1 MAETRSWQTRRQK
14 TVRLWEDAK
23 GSVITDEQLVRYIA
37 YRGSLSAAL
46 EAGDVRLISEMKE
59 ERQRSADPSKR
70 SLQRLA
76 DYLD

>member
-1 MAETRSWQTRRQK
+1 MRF
-14 TVRLWEDAK
+14 WEDAK

-46 EAGDVRLISEMKE
+46 EAGDVRLIGDAKA
-59 ERQRSADPSKR
+59 ERICAAEPSKPSR
-70 SLQRLA
+70 RRLS